1 MYKYLIE
8 IKKINKAYIYEISM
22 INKSI
27 KNLIIEID
35 NDNNLDYIN
44 EYKDDKYNILFT
56 ECKNHLIKYNTE
68 NNITI
73 KKNIEDITYC
83 ILLFLLVFY
92 NEEFTRRVTYQTL
105 KDNLPNIKTFTEDL
119 SQFSMMDWNKL
130 VKNINYELSNDYV
143 IEGDISFITFTNYGY
158 IKYIKNLIESLKKC
172 NFPLRL
178 KIYCID
184 EKSYNELENYSDNI
198 ILEKMIDETINE
210 TITGYLKEGW
220 SNMMITKMKVIY
232 KELQTSNYVLYTDGD
247 IVFKNNYLIKYLI
260 ENIKNKDILIQKK
273 RNNSRYGLLCQG
285 FMLIQS
291 NNRTKDLFN
300 IEIIDMSSFNCDQ
313 DYINQNKGK
322 VNYSLLRRELF
333 PIESYYCNYLNQI
346 PAFIIHFTNETG
358 DRKEKVIKYYG
369 YWYLEPEPEPEP
381 ETGPRVMED
390 MPSG

>member
-8 IKKINKAYIYEISM
+8 IKKINKTFIYEISM

-105 KDNLPNIKTFTEDL
+105 KDNLPNMKTFTEDL

-143 IEGDISFITFTNYGY
+143 IEKDISFITFTNYGY

-184 EKSYNELENYSDNI
+184 EKSYNELENYSDK
-198 ILEKMIDETINE
+198 IL
-210 TITGYLKEGW
+210 Y
-220 SNMMITKMKVIY
+220 
-232 KELQTSNYVLYTDGD
+232 YTD
-247 IVFKNNYLIKYLI
+247 KT
-260 ENIKNKDILIQKK
+260 QKK
-273 RNNSRYGLLCQG
+273 FLL
-285 FMLIQS
+285 
-291 NNRTKDLFN
+291 
-300 IEIIDMSSFNCDQ
+300 
-313 DYINQNKGK
+313 
-322 VNYSLLRRELF
+322 
-333 PIESYYCNYLNQI
+333 
-346 PAFIIHFTNETG
+346 
-358 DRKEKVIKYYG
+358 
-369 YWYLEPEPEPEP
+369 
-381 ETGPRVMED
+381 
-390 MPSG
+390 

>member
-27 KNLIIEID
+27 ENLIIEID

-56 ECKNHLIKYNTE
+56 ECKNHLIEYNTE

-105 KDNLPNIKTFTEDL
+105 KDNLPNMKTFTEDL

-184 EKSYNELENYSDNI
+184 EKSYNELENYSDKI
-198 ILEKMIDETINE
+198 VLEKMIDESSNE
-210 TITGYLKEGW
+210 TITDYLKEGW

-247 IVFKNNYLIKYLI
+247 IVFNNSYVIKYLI
-260 ENIKNKDILIQKK
+260 ENIKDKDILFQKK
-273 RNNSRYGLLCQG
+273 CNNILKLCCG
-285 FMLIQS
+285 FMFIRA
-291 NNRTKDLFN
+291 NERTKDLFN
-300 IEIIDMSSFNCDQ
+300 TQNININEFIADEK
-313 DYINQNKGK
+313 YINQNKEK
-322 VNYSLLRRELF
+322 VNYSLLRRELC
-333 PIESYYCNYLNQI
+333 PPESYYCNYLNQI
-346 PAFIIHFTNETG
+346 PAFIIHFSNKTGNE
-358 DRKEKVIKYYG
+358 KEKVIKNYG
-369 YWYLEPEPEPEP
+369 YWYLN
-381 ETGPRVMED
+381 
-390 MPSG
+390 